1 MTQKPT
7 YDFPRR
13 IERARTAMKDKGLD
27 ALYVNAGP
35 NMHYLAG
42 WSAYAGGWPIWLS
55 ALIIPLEGEPTFV
68 ISKMH
73 ADILACSSSW
83 LKNGDIRTH
92 MDGDDI
98 TGELGSILKEKGL
111 AAGCLGVEDTIW
123 YADYEL
129 LTTAAPSVKVERAGV
144 LFDSLRQVK
153 DSGEIEA
160 IRKANEI
167 TALGYQRSAQ
177 VIRQGVAEYEAA
189 MDIMKAMLEGGSES
203 MGIGGHFRKLLP
215 RKFENGDIIDVDMGA
230 RWDGYN
236 TDTARNVFVGQP
248 SQEVER
254 AYQVTREC
262 FQRTFEMVKPG
273 IEAQEVHRFAWNY
286 MKKHGY
292 DQVWKIGHGVGLSQG
307 HEAPMVQ
314 EGNAWILEPGTVFV
328 IDPGC
333 FVTGQFRDTPIHIE
347 DVVVVTETSGKNLT
361 SYSHDM
367 IVV

>member
-13 IERARTAMKDKGLD
+13 IKRARRLMEDRGID

-35 NMHYLAG
+35 NMSYFAG
-42 WSAYAGGWPIWLS
+42 WSAYAAGWPIWLS
-55 ALIIPLEGEPTFV
+55 ALIIPVEGEPTFV

-73 ADILACSSSW
+73 ADILKYSDSW
-83 LKNGDIRTH
+83 LKDGDIRTH

-98 TGELGSILKEKGL
+98 TGELGSTLKEKGL
-111 AAGCLGVEDTIW
+111 AAGYLGVEDTMW
-123 YADYEL
+123 YGDYDL
-129 LTTAAPSVKVERAGV
+129 LTTAAPSVKVKRAGD

-153 DSGEIEA
+153 EPGEIEA
-160 IRKANEI
+160 IRRANEI
-167 TALGYQRSAQ
+167 TVLGYRRSAE
-177 VIRQGVAEYEAA
+177 VIREGVAEYEAA
-189 MDIMKAMLEGGSES
+189 MEIMKAMLEGGSES

-215 RKFENGDIIDVDMGA
+215 RKFEKGDIIDLDMGA
-230 RWDGYN
+230 RWDGYS
-236 TDTARNVFVGQP
+236 TDTARNIFVGQP
-248 SQEVER
+248 SKEIDR

-262 FQRTFEMVKPG
+262 FQRTFEIVKPG

-292 DQVWKIGHGVGLSQG
+292 DQVWKIGHGIGLNQG
-307 HEAPMVQ
+307 HEAPMMQ
-314 EGNAWILEPGTVFV
+314 EGNRTILEPGVVFV

-333 FVTGQFRDTPIHIE
+333 FITGQFRDTPIHIE
-347 DVVVVTETSGKNLT
+347 DPVVVTETGCENLMDYT
-361 SYSHDM
+361 HDM